1 MNWSAPVASNP
12 PNLLEYYNAANA
24 VYADNAIGTQ
34 SGTAPPA
41 STGLTLVLDSR
52 DSSLTGNSSWLSDGF
67 FAQAFKDASGNI
79 IIAFEGSIIDPL
91 DPSFNTP
98 YGNGS
103 RGADFD
109 ISIGLVPKAFLDAD
123 TFALDVKQYIAQH
136 TLGSN
141 PIYLTGHSLGGA
153 EAQDVAFVIDP
164 GESGV
169 TFGAPG
175 DPRLTAPVNAPNFI
189 NYVDYGDPVGHIG
202 NHFGTVQPVGSPLN
216 AEVGSLAAAAL
227 FHPLSQYAADL
238 GLSSTVTP
246 GTVEAANLG
255 ILRVADTVTD
265 AYAVAAIINS
275 GQLTFANYVNQLI
288 GQAQSTTVPAVAV
301 EATMYGMTGTSAE
314 ITFLTT
320 NFLPAQVANA
330 THWGL
335 NAQVYACE
343 VLGLAFAFG
352 NETGNTAY
360 SSNFGPS
367 NSAMPNTT
375 AGDAAFAS
383 AASHAIFD
391 TASTAN
397 LVNVMQNFVSN
408 WETFYTAHGVPGLSN
423 PSAAQIDL
431 AARGAAWGDMVGVAL
446 ANNLGPVNGQTI
458 NFLDDAAQG
467 TAIYGASLIGQ
478 PIHQPFA

>member
-1 MNWSAPVASNP
+1 MSWSAPVASNL

-52 DSSLTGNSSWLSDGF
+52 DSSLIGNSNWLSDGF
-67 FAQAFKDASGNI
+67 FAQAFKDAFGNI

-103 RGADFD
+103 RGADLE

-123 TFALDVKQYIAQH
+123 TFALDVTQYLAQH
-136 TLGSN
+136 NLGSN

-153 EAQDVAFVIDP
+153 EAQEVAFVIDP
-164 GESGV
+164 GGTMSGV

-189 NYVDYGDPVGHIG
+189 NYVDYGDPVGHHG

-216 AEVGSLAAAAL
+216 AEVGAQVGPLAATAL

-238 GLSSTVTP
+238 GLSNTATP
-246 GTVEAANLG
+246 GTVEAANMG

-265 AYAVAAIINS
+265 AYAVAASINS

-288 GQAQSTTVPAVAV
+288 GQAQSTTIPAVAV
-301 EATMYGMTGTSAE
+301 EATMYGVTGTAAE

-320 NFLPAQVANA
+320 NFLPPQVANA

-352 NETGNTAY
+352 NETGSTAF

-367 NSAMPNTT
+367 NSGMPNTA
-375 AGDAAFAS
+375 AGDAAFAT
-383 AASHAIFD
+383 AASNTIFGA
-391 TASTAN
+391 AST
-397 LVNVMQNFVSN
+397 
-408 WETFYTAHGVPGLSN
+408 
-423 PSAAQIDL
+423 
-431 AARGAAWGDMVGVAL
+431 
-446 ANNLGPVNGQTI
+446 QT
-458 NFLDDAAQG
+458 
-467 TAIYGASLIGQ
+467 
-478 PIHQPFA
+478 

>member
-1 MNWSAPVASNP
+1 MASNS

-52 DSSLTGNSSWLSDGF
+52 DSSLTGNSNWLSDGF

-123 TFALDVKQYIAQH
+123 TFALDVKQYLAQH
-136 TLGSN
+136 NLGSN
-141 PIYLTGHSLGGA
+141 PIYLTGHSLGGT

-175 DPRLTAPVNAPNFI
+175 DPRLMAPVNAPNFI

-202 NHFGTVQPVGSPLN
+202 NHFGTIQPVGSPLD
-216 AEVGSLAAAAL
+216 ADVDPLAAAAL
-227 FHPLSQYAADL
+227 FHLLSQYAADL

-275 GQLTFANYVNQLI
+275 GALTLTNYVNQLI
-288 GQAQSTTVPAVAV
+288 GQAQSTTIPAVAV
-301 EATMYGMTGTSAE
+301 EASMYSATGTSAT
-314 ITFLTT
+314 ITSLTT
-320 NFLPAQVANA
+320 NFLPPQLANA
-330 THWGL
+330 AHFGL
-335 NAQVYACE
+335 NQLVYGCE
-343 VLGLAFAFG
+343 ALGLTFAFG
-352 NETGNTAY
+352 NESGGTAFAN
-360 SSNFGPS
+360 NFGPS

-375 AGDAAFAS
+375 AGDLAFAQ
-383 AASHAIFD
+383 AASSTIFGSGATSGTPTAID
-391 TASTAN
+391 TFVNNWKAFFTSNGIPGIAS
-397 LVNVMQNFVSN
+397 
-408 WETFYTAHGVPGLSN
+408 
-423 PSAAQIDL
+423 PSATQIDL
-431 AARGAAWGDMVGVAL
+431 AARGAAWGDAVGIAL
-446 ANNLGPVNGQTI
+446 ANNLGPLPGQVI

-467 TAIYGASLIGQ
+467 TAIYGASLVGQ